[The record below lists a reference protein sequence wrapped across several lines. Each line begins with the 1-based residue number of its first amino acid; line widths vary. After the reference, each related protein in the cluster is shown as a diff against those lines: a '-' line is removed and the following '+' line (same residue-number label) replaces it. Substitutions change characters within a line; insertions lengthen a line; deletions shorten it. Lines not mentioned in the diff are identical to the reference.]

1 MEAVVVGLA
10 TLVVVFL
17 LVVLLGVQ
25 IQITGLNRRLDEVI
39 SKMDKS

>member
-25 IQITGLNRRLDEVI
+25 IQITGLNRRLDDVLA
-39 SKMDKS
+39 KMNKS

>member
-1 MEAVVVGLA
+1 MSAIIVGLSS
-10 TLVVVFL
+10 LVVVFL

-39 SKMDKS
+39 RQIER

>member
-1 MEAVVVGLA
+1 MSAIIVGLSS
-10 TLVVVFL
+10 LVVVFL

-39 SKMDKS
+39 RQMEV